1 MKTRFEN
8 TEIAQIQRLHDSE
21 IIQMQNKFKKI
32 LTLFPSIIVMNDLYS
47 LLLCYLIEIN
57 SLSLVKFVSNLTIF
71 NYFGI

>member
-8 TEIAQIQRLHDSE
+8 TKIAQIQRLHDSE

-57 SLSLVKFVSNLTIF
+57 VYLI
-71 NYFGI
+71 